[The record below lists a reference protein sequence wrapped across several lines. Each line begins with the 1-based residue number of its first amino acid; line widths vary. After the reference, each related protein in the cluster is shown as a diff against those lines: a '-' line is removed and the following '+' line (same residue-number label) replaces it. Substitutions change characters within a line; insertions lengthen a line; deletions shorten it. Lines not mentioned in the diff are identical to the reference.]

1 MNSPAKNSFR
11 NYFSEHRRNIFI
23 IIFSVLI
30 IGYFIYLISGL
41 PSLTDLEN
49 IDPALVTR
57 VYSEDGV
64 LIHELFKFNRVYVPI
79 EKIPPHTISALL
91 STEDRRFYTHWGID
105 VKRIPKVIAVNLSS
119 FRFRQGFSTIT
130 MQLARNL
137 YFGFQKTVNRKLRE
151 IITAIQIE
159 RTYSK
164 QEILEMYLNQAYF
177 GLGLYG
183 IQAAAKRYFDKD
195 ASELSI
201 EESATLIPLLN
212 LPAYYSP
219 ITHADRSFIRRNL
232 VLRNM
237 VVTGALTQSQYDSLS
252 QIPISVKEFREQSK
266 MAPYFTEYVRQR
278 LQVIGDSLNVN
289 IYEDGLNVYT
299 TLNSVVQTAVDS
311 AIYFQLPELQQRVTK
326 KLAALKEKMEMPDSL
341 FEEKSKV
348 QVGFVVIDHE
358 NGHILAMVGGRD
370 FAESKFNRAI
380 QAKRQPGSAFKPF
393 LYTAAIDN
401 GYTTIDKFLNQP
413 VVVINPD
420 GTRWDPEN
428 YEKTFGGPTTIR
440 EAVKMSINLI
450 AVRLIQEITPAAVVE
465 YARKMGISTSLRP
478 FPTLALGSSEVI
490 PIELVSAYGV
500 FANQGVRVEPF
511 AITRIEDRYGNVI
524 FKMPTRRNEILS
536 KATAYI
542 MSNLLESVVN
552 AGTGGRLRWKFGFTK
567 PAAGKTGTTNDFTDA
582 WFVGFTPAFTAGVW
596 VGLDDPQLSLGRG
609 ESGAIAALP
618 IWADFVTRVYDSLA
632 IADQEFQ
639 QPADIISLQVCEDSA
654 ELANDYCPR
663 ILDEVFNIKY
673 HPTEMCPLHQGPSG
687 NKKKKSVI
695 F

>member
-1 MNSPAKNSFR
+1 M
-11 NYFSEHRRNIFI
+11 H
-23 IIFSVLI
+23 
-30 IGYFIYLISGL
+30 
-41 PSLTDLEN
+41 
-49 IDPALVTR
+49 
-57 VYSEDGV
+57 
-64 LIHELFKFNRVYVPI
+64 
-79 EKIPPHTISALL
+79 
-91 STEDRRFYTHWGID
+91 
-105 VKRIPKVIAVNLSS
+105 
-119 FRFRQGFSTIT
+119 
-130 MQLARNL
+130 
-137 YFGFQKTVNRKLRE
+137 
-151 IITAIQIE
+151 
-159 RTYSK
+159 
-164 QEILEMYLNQAYF
+164 
-177 GLGLYG
+177 
-183 IQAAAKRYFDKD
+183 
-195 ASELSI
+195 
-201 EESATLIPLLN
+201 
-212 LPAYYSP
+212 
-219 ITHADRSFIRRNL
+219 
-232 VLRNM
+232 
-237 VVTGALTQSQYDSLS
+237 
-252 QIPISVKEFREQSK
+252 
-266 MAPYFTEYVRQR
+266 
-278 LQVIGDSLNVN
+278 
-289 IYEDGLNVYT
+289 
-299 TLNSVVQTAVDS
+299 
-311 AIYFQLPELQQRVTK
+311 
-326 KLAALKEKMEMPDSL
+326 
-341 FEEKSKV
+341 
-348 QVGFVVIDHE
+348 
-358 NGHILAMVGGRD
+358 GGRD

-440 EAVKMSINLI
+440 QAVKMSINLI
-450 AVRLIQEITPAAVVE
+450 AVRLIQEITPTAVVE

-490 PIELVSAYGV
+490 PIELVSAYGI

-524 FKMPTRRNEILS
+524 FKMPTHRNEILS
-536 KATAYI
+536 KATAYL

-618 IWADFVTRVYDSLA
+618 FWADFVTRVYDSLA
-632 IADQEFQ
+632 IAEEEFQ

-673 HPTEMCPLHQGPSG
+673 HPTEMCPLHQGPSA

>member
-1 MNSPAKNSFR
+1 MNSTSRNSVR
-11 NYFSEHRRNIFI
+11 NFISEHRRNIFL

-79 EKIPPHTISALL
+79 EKIPAHTISALL

-105 VKRIPKVIAVNLSS
+105 VKRIPKVIAVNVSS

-159 RTYSK
+159 RTYAK

-195 ASELSI
+195 ASELTI

-219 ITHADRSFIRRNL
+219 ITHADRSFTRRNL

-311 AIYFQLPELQQRVTK
+311 AIYIQLPELQQRVTT
-326 KLAALKEKMEMPDSL
+326 KLTALKEKMEMPDSV
-341 FEEKSKV
+341 FEEKSVV
-348 QVGFVVIDHE
+348 QVGFVVINHE
-358 NGHILAMVGGRD
+358 KGHI
-370 FAESKFNRAI
+370 
-380 QAKRQPGSAFKPF
+380 
-393 LYTAAIDN
+393 
-401 GYTTIDKFLNQP
+401 
-413 VVVINPD
+413 
-420 GTRWDPEN
+420 
-428 YEKTFGGPTTIR
+428 
-440 EAVKMSINLI
+440 
-450 AVRLIQEITPAAVVE
+450 
-465 YARKMGISTSLRP
+465 
-478 FPTLALGSSEVI
+478 
-490 PIELVSAYGV
+490 
-500 FANQGVRVEPF
+500 
-511 AITRIEDRYGNVI
+511 
-524 FKMPTRRNEILS
+524 
-536 KATAYI
+536 
-542 MSNLLESVVN
+542 
-552 AGTGGRLRWKFGFTK
+552 
-567 PAAGKTGTTNDFTDA
+567 
-582 WFVGFTPAFTAGVW
+582 
-596 VGLDDPQLSLGRG
+596 
-609 ESGAIAALP
+609 
-618 IWADFVTRVYDSLA
+618 
-632 IADQEFQ
+632 
-639 QPADIISLQVCEDSA
+639 
-654 ELANDYCPR
+654 
-663 ILDEVFNIKY
+663 
-673 HPTEMCPLHQGPSG
+673 
-687 NKKKKSVI
+687 
-695 F
+695 